1 VADAEALVIEDGE
14 AVGVTVTGARQPG
27 EQFARTRLADVTLN
41 RCDFS
46 ACDFSEAV
54 WHRVTLIGCRG
65 SSVELAGARLRHVTF
80 SDCRIDE
87 ANLRLA
93 QLRDVTFAECGL
105 AASLWNHASLEGV
118 RFPDCDLRNADFSN
132 VRVEDTDLRRAR
144 LDGLQG
150 AGSLRGATIGVD
162 QLVTL
167 APAIAAA
174 LGLHVRPEDESDR

>member
-1 VADAEALVIEDGE
+1 VADPETLVFDDGE

-41 RCDFS
+41 RCDLS

-54 WHRVTLIGCRG
+54 WHRVTLTACRG
-65 SSVELAGARLRHVTF
+65 SSIELAGARLRHVTF
-80 SDCRIDE
+80 TDCRLDN
-87 ANLRLA
+87 ANFRLA
-93 QLRDVTFAECGL
+93 QLRDVTFTECGL
-105 AASLWNHASLEGV
+105 AASLWNHALLEGV
-118 RFPDCDLRNADFSN
+118 RFPDCDLRSADFSN

-144 LDGLQG
+144 LEGLQG

-162 QLVTL
+162 QLLTL

-174 LGLHVRPEDESDR
+174 LGFHVRPDEEPGE